1 MMLAQELSTTAVA
14 TNPAFRNRRAISA
27 GKLNLMLFPW
37 CQVNWNA
44 SNDAPLFLVSGWASL
59 RGSWSFRNSRSPR
72 FCNMSPSV
80 RASMSTRMSTY
91 PRCALQILH
100 EPGSAKA
107 VRTRPSCVKG
117 L

>member
-44 SNDAPLFLVSGWASL
+44 SNDAPLFLVSGWGKFTRIL
-59 RGSWSFRNSRSPR
+59 VL
-72 FCNMSPSV
+72 SV
-80 RASMSTRMSTY
+80 TPEAHVFAT
-91 PRCALQILH
+91 
-100 EPGSAKA
+100 
-107 VRTRPSCVKG
+107 
-117 L
+117 